1 MDCKMLTRDHL
12 MLDAHKHYYAA
23 MAINTV
29 LSIYIQHLM
38 NNANEWALSE
48 VHYIKRLQCRE

>member
-23 MAINTV
+23 TLYTIF
-29 LSIYIQHLM
+29 SIYIQHLM

-48 VHYIKRLQCRE
+48 VHCI